1 MKTQFQI
8 DKKDIYA
15 LVSYALK
22 EYGSMTIMKNEMKC
36 NGFIIETFGT
46 IKAKISMV
54 IAEKKHLYLRRYDVS
69 NMDGKLIFSFILGH
83 AAMLF
88 SNSAHKFREELI
100 ASEKIKVVATLKK
113 SVFNHIVI
121 PAAVIILG
129 DNKETCFTAVES
141 IETLVDIMNGEF
153 HEDAKV
159 YHSNNISPNNLL
171 PEFYNGDAQVI
182 EDSFKGSET
191 KELGEV
197 ATVIAGKGAK
207 RNEYADTGIPYL
219 RARDIQ
225 NGKIQKVDVLYIA
238 QENVMA
244 FSRQLLQEGDILLT
258 KNFGQNKLA
267 LVTEDDI
274 PAIASNALF
283 IIRPIEISEGYLY
296 RYLASETGN
305 QTFNKQINRIQ
316 KGMTIPSVALADL
329 IHVKVPVFEGEIMEN
344 LSNIESISMEEV
356 IDTTRK
362 LLENVSPYSELEKVV
377 KESLLCAG
385 WNEKNFVQ
393 ESNNWIEVGNQ
404 MRWRPDLAYRLP
416 DGRMVII
423 EIKAR
428 LLMIRADWIQII
440 RRILQVGS
448 DYIFILTT
456 GVYYEVHISGI
467 EKSLQLMKTPTIS
480 EILDWEKEVR

>member
-15 LVSYALK
+15 LVSYAFK

-69 NMDGKLIFSFILGH
+69 NMDGELIFSFILGH

-305 QTFNKQINRIQ
+305 QIEKFRSNYLDVDNEPLYPFGYGLSYTTFNYGDITLDRTSIPMDGSLTAKVILTNTGNRDGAEVVQLYIRDKVAESTRPVKELKGFQ
-316 KGMTIPSVALADL
+316 KVFLKAGESREITFKITPDLLKYYNYELQYVAEPGAFDL
-329 IHVKVPVFEGEIMEN
+329 MIGTDSQHVK
-344 LSNIESISMEEV
+344 
-356 IDTTRK
+356 TAT
-362 LLENVSPYSELEKVV
+362 
-377 KESLLCAG
+377 
-385 WNEKNFVQ
+385 FV
-393 ESNNWIEVGNQ
+393 
-404 MRWRPDLAYRLP
+404 L
-416 DGRMVII
+416 
-423 EIKAR
+423 
-428 LLMIRADWIQII
+428 
-440 RRILQVGS
+440 
-448 DYIFILTT
+448 
-456 GVYYEVHISGI
+456 H
-467 EKSLQLMKTPTIS
+467 
-480 EILDWEKEVR
+480 